1 MHPALIAALQA
12 SSRRLYEAVRVSMMP
27 CQCLICFVRFM
38 RRTRYPSAGPA
49 STKKDHPAK
58 INLTKKLASG
68 PAFTRRKPRS
78 PVKFFALYDTNKVYA
93 FSGQSSRSG
102 GWCGCQPT
110 PTMTPTQIANLE
122 ADYLQRSR
130 QAKACGDYVTAAAWS
145 NAASLLIEAASK
157 PARRKSRRPL
167 DLGKV
172 AG

>member
-1 MHPALIAALQA
+1 
-12 SSRRLYEAVRVSMMP
+12 
-27 CQCLICFVRFM
+27 M
-38 RRTRYPSAGPA
+38 RRTRYPAAGPA
-49 STKKDHPAK
+49 STKKEHPAK
-58 INLTKKLASG
+58 INLTKKLASRS
-68 PAFTRRKPRS
+68 ALTRRKTRL
-78 PVKFFALYDTNKVYA
+78 PVKFFPLYDTNKVYA

-122 ADYLQRSR
+122 AEYIQRAR
-130 QAKACGDYVTAAAWS
+130 MAKACGDYVTAAAWS

-157 PARRKSRRPL
+157 PACRKSRRPL